1 MFLRPRLISSV
12 IAVLFLVTFAA
23 NAQCKLHVKKQ
34 CLPALAPF
42 SQSGQMSSA
51 RFAPGEN
58 AELQVTFNSGIDYR
72 LMVCSEGVLGDVN
85 FKVYDNDKQEVY
97 NSKKDENAKNNSSSK
112 VWDFNVANTQQLN
125 IVLDIPPSDSPNK
138 IIPEGCISIIVGFK
152 KQ

>member
-1 MFLRPRLISSV
+1 MFLRPRLISSLL
-12 IAVLFLVTFAA
+12 ALLFLVTFVA

-34 CLPALAPF
+34 CLPALAPY

-58 AELQVTFNSGIDYR
+58 AELQVTFNSGINYR

-85 FKVYDNDKQEVY
+85 FKVFDSDKQEVY
-97 NSKKDENAKNNSSSK
+97 SSKKNEDEKNSPAAK

-125 IVLDIPPSDSPNK
+125 IVVDIPPSDSPNK

-152 KQ
+152 QM